1 MSDFEAD
8 QKQKA
13 YFEALMDAD
22 VQGDRSKALKKAKV
36 SITLYNQWQRDSA
49 FVDFEQ
55 GLTEQ
60 YLRSLEFK
68 FVMRLQEQ
76 MDEGNMTALSLYHK
90 ILSEIKDKK
99 VEEVSSGEDKQR
111 LIRSELED
119 LIEGKID
126 ELKEA
131 LQSES

>member
-1 MSDFEAD
+1 MSDFKPN

-36 SITLYNQWQRDSA
+36 SITLYNKWQRDSN

-55 GLTEQ
+55 DLTEQ

>member
-1 MSDFEAD
+1 MSDFKPN

-36 SITLYNQWQRDSA
+36 SITLYNKWQRDSSL
-49 FVDFEQ
+49 VDFEQ
-55 GLTEQ
+55 DLTEQ